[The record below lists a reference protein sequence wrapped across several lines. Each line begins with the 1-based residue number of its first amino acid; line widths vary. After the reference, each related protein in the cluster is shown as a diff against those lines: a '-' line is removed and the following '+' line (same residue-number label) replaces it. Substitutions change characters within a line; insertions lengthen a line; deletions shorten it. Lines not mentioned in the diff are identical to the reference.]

1 MRFLPSGVLGDLSIG
16 HHAAC
21 SGSYQAL
28 RAPYTCLLWI
38 AHMHRIYREN
48 RSLRKQT
55 RLYHRGRTVK
65 G

>member
-55 RLYHRGRTVK
+55 
-65 G
+65 